1 MLIRCPNCD
10 AECETEV
17 ELAPGQ
23 HVLCPFCNVKF
34 SYCAVSP
41 TGERL
46 EPGNQIIV
54 KCPGCGTE
62 YEVDASNIGQ
72 EIECEVCGRKFV
84 IEAQEK
90 NVEEKS
96 PPIVT
101 SKISVFGNE
110 SKSNADK
117 HRRPKPDTSG
127 CSIGCLAIVLPIIA
141 LFIIAG
147 MHNWMSVLLA
157 VVIGFFCIMICV
169 YHKLNKQLDGGATLS
184 DAFKRLGVGG
194 SSISVVALTLAC
206 VFLMHSCDRQAKED
220 DFRREERS
228 KKWKAQIERD
238 GGWMITLTC
247 PDCNFGFPY
256 WIDKDNRPLYGS
268 NVRCPNCGKY
278 RTKCRW

>member
-96 PPIVT
+96 PPIAT
-101 SKISVFGNE
+101 SKISAFVNK
-110 SKSNADK
+110 SKSKVDK
-117 HRRPKPDTSG
+117 QRRQKPDTRG

-228 KKWKAQIERD
+228 KKWEAQIERD